1 MSNLEPNIEQ
11 QVAKFEAQCRNRGL
25 KVTHQR
31 VEIYRALAESS
42 AHPDAETVFKQVRMS
57 VRAISVDTV
66 YRTLAWLTENGF
78 AFPAGAGVGPTRY
91 DANMQPHH
99 HFVCRRCGR
108 VQDFFCPSLDA
119 LPVPSVVGELG
130 RVESAHVQVLG
141 ICAACAAKQSGENS
155 ASAVPDAD

>member
-1 MSNLEPNIEQ
+1 MTEVRTTIDQRIAS
-11 QVAKFEAQCRNRGL
+11 FETECRNRGL

-42 AHPDAETVFKQVRMS
+42 EHPDAETVFKQVRMS

-99 HFVCRRCGR
+99 HFVCRRCGS
-108 VQDFFCPSLDA
+108 VQDFLCPSLDA
-119 LPVPSVVGELG
+119 LPIPGVVGDLG
-130 RVESAHVQVLG
+130 QVESAHVQVLG
-141 ICAACAAKQSGENS
+141 ICAACAARQSGENS